1 MMWLWV
7 ACSGTMAMYT
17 FFSFIQ
23 IGSQAFGW
31 EMEEKVYKDSYNYL
45 IENNINVSIVPRV
58 VMNNSK
64 IYYLLQKKVSLLY
77 ICRDPI
83 SILRHAIN
91 HIGGKQNEKI
101 TFKMKEINLNSNLK
115 EVFPEIH
122 YEYSNSSKPSLRS
135 LGRVIDNNEL
145 YFRSNRRINLLKKV
159 AKDIICLDIT
169 SISGNEA
176 LKTFD
181 FLSKQ
186 IFNIQDIQDYALFT
200 KRINRHQGDLVVLP
214 VKFHILVKNIDIKI
228 TVTTKNL
235 IYFNSLEF
243 IDKQNNFIDI
253 TSEIFQNRT
262 LLFDNIILLINQQEY
277 EILKNNQKL
286 YQKSKI
292 YLNDYMDALEKH
304 EIEIKKHLISEDQI
318 LQFLKENK
326 ELRIRLKEIIDE
338 DLTYVRENHPEYLKK
353 WKYYQEFERMC
364 EELDKEELDKYD
376 LR

>member
-1 MMWLWV
+1 
-7 ACSGTMAMYT
+7 MAMYT

>member
-1 MMWLWV
+1 
-7 ACSGTMAMYT
+7 
-17 FFSFIQ
+17 
-23 IGSQAFGW
+23 
-31 EMEEKVYKDSYNYL
+31 
-45 IENNINVSIVPRV
+45 
-58 VMNNSK
+58 
-64 IYYLLQKKVSLLY
+64 
-77 ICRDPI
+77 
-83 SILRHAIN
+83 
-91 HIGGKQNEKI
+91 
-101 TFKMKEINLNSNLK
+101 MKEINLNSNLK

-122 YEYSNSSKPSLRS
+122 YGYSDSSKPSLTS
-135 LGRVIDNNEL
+135 LYKIIDNNES

-159 AKDIICLDIT
+159 AKGIICLDIT
-169 SISGNEA
+169 LISGNEA

-228 TVTTKNL
+228 TITTKNL
-235 IYFNSLEF
+235 IYFNSLES
-243 IDKQNNFIDI
+243 IDKQNNFINI

-286 YQKSKI
+286 YQKS
-292 YLNDYMDALEKH
+292 DYMDALEKH
-304 EIEIKKHLISEDQI
+304 EMEIKKHLIAEDQI

-353 WKYYQEFERMC
+353 WKYYQEFEKIC
-364 EELDKEELDKYD
+364 KELDS
-376 LR
+376 